1 MRDNMTEFKD
11 SNLFK
16 RLNAECNLSEDAKAF
31 MDASMDDFFVEE
43 YEDYAGGEI
52 TYELRGMLTTYAD
65 GEEVEVV
72 QVYDGNLIAMNA
84 LIEHLAFVQKLM
96 LHFYLGMPL

>member
-31 MDASMDDFFVEE
+31 MDASMDDFLVDE
-43 YEDYAGGEI
+43 YDYDEDSSYYEI
-52 TYELRGMLTTYAD
+52 RGTLIGFCD
-65 GEEVEVV
+65 GEDVRIT
-72 QVYDGNLIAMNA
+72 QIYDGNLTAMNA
-84 LIEHLAFVQKLM
+84 LIEHLALVQRL
-96 LHFYLGMPL
+96 LNNHLFGMPM